1 MDNIDVNKLLNYL
14 SNKGL
19 NQKGIAK
26 TLGVTEQ
33 CVNALMT
40 GRRAFGRRS
49 AAEWEKHFGINAAW
63 LMTGQGEMLAED
75 NADVKQR
82 TLEFIRSKG
91 LSTKRFEEMCGLSCG
106 YVAAMRKGYGQEKL
120 NNVLK
125 AFPDLNRDWLLYGE
139 GEMLKGAG
147 KTASRQ
153 VALTNDSIDYITAGG
168 EAFSAMV
175 VKMMN
180 ERQIAPYGMLE
191 DKDHLLADKDK
202 EIAALNRQI
211 GKLEAQLESAKKG
224 TVHLEDSATSADVG

>member
-1 MDNIDVNKLLNYL
+1 MDCNKANELLNYL
-14 SNKGL
+14 SSKGF
-19 NQKGIAK
+19 NQKRIAEE
-26 TLGVTEQ
+26 LGVSEQ
-33 CVNALMT
+33 YVNALVN
-40 GRRAFGRRS
+40 GRSSFGRKS
-49 AAEWEKHFGINAAW
+49 AVDWEKHFGINAAW

-82 TLEFIRSKG
+82 TLEFIKFKG
-91 LSTKRFEEMCGLSCG
+91 LSTKKFEEMCGLSYG

-125 AFPDLNRDWLLYGE
+125 AFPELNRDWLLYGE
-139 GEMLKGAG
+139 GEMLKGTG
-147 KTASRQ
+147 KTASRK
-153 VALTNDSIDYITAGG
+153 VALTEDSIDYITAGG

-180 ERQIAPYGMLE
+180 EKQIAPYGMLE

-224 TVHLEDSATSADVG
+224 TVRQGDNATSADVG